1 MSSHA
6 HKTAACY
13 LLEVRFKII
22 VEQPQAFLYE
32 SRASLPQPYLSTHIN
47 IYNIFY
53 YFCVCVCFFFLPFD
67 TDDED
72 DRRSHQQCGAE
83 GLDGMEIHC
92 LGRHLTQGR
101 QANTS

>member
-6 HKTAACY
+6 HKTGACY
-13 LLEVRFKII
+13 LLKVLFKII
-22 VEQPQAFLYE
+22 DEQPQAFLYE
-32 SRASLPQPYLSTHIN
+32 SRASLPQPPYLSTHIN
-47 IYNIFY
+47 IYNTFY
-53 YFCVCVCFFFLPFD
+53 YVLCFFLPFD

-83 GLDGMEIHC
+83 ELDGMEIHC

>member
-13 LLEVRFKII
+13 LLEVLFKII
-22 VEQPQAFLYE
+22 DEQPQAFLYE
-32 SRASLPQPYLSTHIN
+32 SLASLPQPYLSTHIN

-53 YFCVCVCFFFLPFD
+53 FFCVCFFFLPFD

-72 DRRSHQQCGAE
+72 DRRSHQ
-83 GLDGMEIHC
+83 
-92 LGRHLTQGR
+92 
-101 QANTS
+101 

>member
-1 MSSHA
+1 MSYHA
-6 HKTAACY
+6 HKTGACY
-13 LLEVRFKII
+13 LLEVLFKII
-22 VEQPQAFLYE
+22 DEQPQAFLYE
-32 SRASLPQPYLSTHIN
+32 SRASLPQAYLSRHIN

-53 YFCVCVCFFFLPFD
+53 YFFLCVCVFLPFD

-83 GLDGMEIHC
+83 ELDGVEIHC